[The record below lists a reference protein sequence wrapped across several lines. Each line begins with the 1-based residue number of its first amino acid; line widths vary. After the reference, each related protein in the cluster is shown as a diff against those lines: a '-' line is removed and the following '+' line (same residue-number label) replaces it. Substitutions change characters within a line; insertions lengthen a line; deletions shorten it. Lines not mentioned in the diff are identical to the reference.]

1 MAPIRFV
8 TDEDFHGYLTEALPR
23 LASINNLPV
32 DLVRVQDREVGLS
45 GASDT
50 AILRWAS
57 GNNRVVLT
65 HDRTTMPYT
74 ASALVAE
81 QGLLMKGMIVVA
93 RPRDLPASRN
103 ITLRGLAEDILIEAD
118 DLSDPQRG
126 GWDYRIR
133 YLP

>member
-8 TDEDFHGYLTEALPR
+8 ADEDFHGYLTEALPR

-45 GASDT
+45 GASD
-50 AILRWAS
+50 AASLLWAS
-57 GNNRVVLT
+57 RNNRVVLT

-74 ASALVAE
+74 ASVLIAE

-118 DLSDPQRG
+118 DLSDSQRG

>member
-1 MAPIRFV
+1 MTPIRFV

-23 LASINNLPV
+23 LASINNLAV
-32 DLVRVQDREVGLS
+32 DVVRVQDREVGLS
-45 GASDT
+45 GESDT
-50 AILRWAS
+50 AILLWAS
-57 GNNRVVLT
+57 RNNRVVLT

-74 ASALVAE
+74 ASTLVAE

-103 ITLRGLAEDILIEAD
+103 VTLRELAEDILIEAD